1 MFGLFIQRAA
11 QNTAI
16 QVQVIKYSYELP
28 KIWGLKP
35 GLQPSQLALRS
46 CYAGV
51 IVVVNINRDR
61 EHKHKY
67 NREPIGRVC
76 TLQTFPMLLHDR
88 ELAQL

>member
-1 MFGLFIQRAA
+1 MGEISNLTMYMD
-11 QNTAI
+11 N
-16 QVQVIKYSYELP
+16 IKSTRC
-28 KIWGLKP
+28 GVKP